1 MREELEKGKC
11 RWKDQERERGNSVK
25 CSKLGVMKNTF
36 IYIFKA
42 LLPSVLIN
50 IHLIVSTQ
58 GAVANWLEQL
68 LAEQNYPGLVLAI
81 LNFFS

>member
-11 RWKDQERERGNSVK
+11 RWKDQERERDNSVK
-25 CSKLGVMKNTF
+25 CSKLGVMKNTS

-42 LLPSVLIN
+42 LLHSVLIN

-68 LAEQNYPGLVLAI
+68 LAEQNDPGLVPAI